1 MLLLAVLAPLYS
13 YASLKSLPLSCF
25 RVLRNVH
32 FAVGLFSIRS
42 QMKSLCGKNR
52 KTCTLGAGECVTDV
66 PTAL

>member
-13 YASLKSLPLSCF
+13 YASLKSLSLSYF

-42 QMKSLCGKNR
+42 QMES
-52 KTCTLGAGECVTDV
+52 
-66 PTAL
+66 